1 MKSDDTKKVTGAQ
14 LRAARALLRWSA
26 DDLAGKSGVGL
37 ATIRRAELIDG
48 ETKMTTPNVAAVR
61 TALESAGVEFIGEN
75 GGGAGV
81 RLKQKHGK
89 TINELCCGHNIY
101 PQSARSSGI

>member
-1 MKSDDTKKVTGAQ
+1 MKSDDTKKITGAQ
-14 LRAARALLRWSA
+14 LRAGRALLRWSA

-48 ETKMTTPNVAAVR
+48 ETKMTTPNGAAVR
-61 TALESAGVEFIGEN
+61 AALESAGVEFIAEN

-81 RLKQKHGK
+81 RLRKAS
-89 TINELCCGHNIY
+89 E
-101 PQSARSSGI
+101 